1 MPAPAQT
8 SDLFL
13 LDDLQD
19 TVKTT
24 TLTEAD
30 RDALQTVADW
40 MRTYVIK
47 PNPDLGRAGPVCPF
61 VPVSLDRKTLWLAAE
76 QLGDRDGPAVAELMD
91 GYRRLLLDAAP
102 TDGDAAAY
110 PVIVVVFP
118 QLSPD
123 RAPALFDDVAQR
135 LAVPAYAE
143 YGIIYGPFY
152 PGHQGTAIHN
162 AEFRP
167 FRSPVP
173 FMFVRQT
180 VVEDWEFFLN
190 NDDYFDLWAHRFGQS
205 ATHALAQR
213 LRRLPWRE
221 GHDQTDF

>member
-1 MPAPAQT
+1 MPTPART

-13 LDDLQD
+13 IDDLQD
-19 TVKTT
+19 PARTT
-24 TLTEAD
+24 ELTGAD
-30 RDALQTVADW
+30 REALQTVADW

-47 PNPDLGRAGPVCPF
+47 PHPDLGRAGPVCPF
-61 VPVSLDRKTLWLAAE
+61 VPVSLEHDALWLVAE
-76 QLGDRDGPAVAELMD
+76 PLTDHDGPAVAERLD
-91 GYRRLLLDAAP
+91 HYTRLLLDVAPTGGAAP
-102 TDGDAAAY
+102 Y

-118 QLSPD
+118 RLPPD
-123 RAPALFDDVAQR
+123 RAPALFEAVTQR
-135 LAVPAYAE
+135 LALPAYADH
-143 YGIIYGPFY
+143 GIIYGPFF

-162 AEFRP
+162 ANFRP

-180 VVEDWEFFLN
+180 VVEDWEFFLD
-190 NDDYFDLWAHRFGQS
+190 NDELFDLWARRFGPS

-221 GHDQTDF
+221 GHDQKDF